1 MLEPQRALHHR
12 VVLIEVAI
20 TEAAVSDEEVD
31 DEPQEDNVGRKG
43 STALL
48 LGKAAPETTA
58 QAQAS
63 NQRLEDHEPGK
74 GGHEPGKGGQ
84 PLIFEAKVGDRL
96 AVDDRLCFTS
106 LHRKAFLL

>member
-1 MLEPQRALHHR
+1 MK
-12 VVLIEVAI
+12 
-20 TEAAVSDEEVD
+20 
-31 DEPQEDNVGRKG
+31 EPQEDNVGRKG

-74 GGHEPGKGGQ
+74 GGQ

-96 AVDDRLCFTS
+96 AVDDRLCFTFTS

>member
-63 NQRLEDHEPGK
+63 NQRLEDHERARKRRSAADLRSEGRGST
-74 GGHEPGKGGQ
+74 GGG
-84 PLIFEAKVGDRL
+84 RS
-96 AVDDRLCFTS
+96 S
-106 LHRKAFLL
+106 LLYFAS